1 MKVDIKNR
9 CEKMEVRVS
18 LPLIDKH
25 DSKTNKGGQGK
36 QQKWEKNYNE
46 WARQKNFRT
55 TTNLISI
62 FITI

>member
-1 MKVDIKNR
+1 
-9 CEKMEVRVS
+9 MEVRVS